1 MINSGKDF
9 CVAMNLKNYNIQNNN
24 TAIDRDKTKIV
35 FMFDD
40 GWRSVHSEA
49 YSLMKE
55 YGYKGSVSI
64 IPSLI
69 VEDEYMSYKE
79 LAELYL
85 EGWDLLNHSYSHRAD
100 AYNNTDELLS
110 DFDKSRRWM
119 DNRYFGK
126 CSDMVVMPHGEIN
139 PYLIRQL
146 KNAGYRSVRTSDNII
161 VLDSFNY
168 YYYPITS
175 INPVTNISA
184 NEVTAQLKQGI
195 NELKTFV
202 LIFHK
207 IGYEDDE
214 FGMTYNKDMLKQII
228 MFIDRHSDK
237 FQVLTYSQLDFNK

>member
-1 MINSGKDF
+1 
-9 CVAMNLKNYNIQNNN
+9 MNLKNNTIQNNN
-24 TAIDRDKTKIV
+24 STIDRDKTKIV

-40 GWRSVHSEA
+40 GLSSVYSEA

-69 VEDEYMSYKE
+69 VENEYMSYKE

-85 EGWDLLNHSYSHRAD
+85 DGWDLLNHSYSHRAD

-119 DNRYFGK
+119 ENRYFGK
-126 CSDMVVMPHGEIN
+126 YSDMVVMPHGEIN
-139 PYLIRQL
+139 PYLISQL

-168 YYYPITS
+168 YYYPINS
-175 INPVTNISA
+175 INPLTNISV
-184 NEVTAQLKQGI
+184 NEVTAQLKQSF
-195 NELKTFV
+195 NEFKTFV

-207 IGYEDDE
+207 IGDEEDE
-214 FGMTYNKDMLKQII
+214 FGMTYSKDKLKQII
-228 MFIDRHSDK
+228 MFINRHSDI